1 MVRVN
6 LTKLNVVDSFK
17 TEKKSNDYAKVKI
30 QNEKIQK
37 KNIKKFLIG

>member
-17 TEKKSNDYAKVKI
+17 TEKKVMITQKVKI

-37 KNIKKFLIG
+37 KN